1 MVQIDIEE
9 NIYKLVKTY
18 PTIKEIMVELG
29 FKDIIKP
36 GLLQSVGRL
45 MTIEKGCMMN
55 DIDFSEAKVLFEEN
69 GFEFYSAIKN

>member
-1 MVQIDIEE
+1 
-9 NIYKLVKTY
+9 
-18 PTIKEIMVELG
+18 MVELG